1 MMLHS
6 YNYCLLDVTLNVC
19 LFFPQLNASND
30 YFENSVAMNKMIVQK
45 SFEVLRELLNKDL

>member
-6 YNYCLLDVTLNVC
+6 YNFCLLDVTLNVC

-45 SFEVLRELLNKDL
+45 SFEVLREPVNKDL

>member
-6 YNYCLLDVTLNVC
+6 YNYYLLDVTLNVC

-45 SFEVLRELLNKDL
+45 SFEVLREPVNKDL